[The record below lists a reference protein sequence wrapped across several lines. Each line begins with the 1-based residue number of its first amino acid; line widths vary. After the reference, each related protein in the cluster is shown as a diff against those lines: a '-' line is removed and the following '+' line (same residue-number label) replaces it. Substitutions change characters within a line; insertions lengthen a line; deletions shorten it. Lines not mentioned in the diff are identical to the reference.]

1 MKLSEYQIQ
10 AIEKMSRRA
19 LKSEIERI
27 RYLIANYKFSKKELK
42 FENEMLSVLEKEYDR
57 KAPKKEAKE
66 ANL

>member
-42 FENEMLSVLEKEYDR
+42 FENEMLAILEKEYDR

>member
-42 FENEMLSVLEKEYDR
+42 FENEMLAVLEKEYDR
-57 KAPKKEAKE
+57 KAPKKESKE